1 MTSPNAPVAVFA
13 HPGHELRILHALGA
27 LGASCLYL
35 TDASGSTG
43 VSRLP
48 LTTDLLA
55 EAGLPERLAFPFVPD
70 ATLYAA
76 LLNQDDTILDRLRR
90 DLTAHVTRLRPAFLI
105 TDSAEGYNPAH
116 DLCHFMTLELGH
128 ALGIEVYD
136 IALDGDPGDFGSA
149 KPEDCRIWSLDDA
162 ALARKLAHI
171 RAYIDLA
178 GAKLAGEAHH
188 LLALYGE
195 QAQAQEILRP
205 ALGWRGYDALWIH
218 EAPFFERHGL
228 KRVREGKYAAALT
241 YRSHLRPVL
250 AEMMVPA

>member
-1 MTSPNAPVAVFA
+1 MTSPNAPLAVFA

-55 EAGLPERLAFPFVPD
+55 DAGLPGRIPFPFIAD
-70 ATLYAA
+70 AALYAA
-76 LLNQDDTILDRLRR
+76 LMTRDEAVIDRLRR
-90 DLTAHVTRLRPAFLI
+90 DLSDHVTRLRPAFLI

-116 DLCHFMTLELGH
+116 DLCHFVALELGQS
-128 ALGIEVYD
+128 LGVPVYD
-136 IALDGDPGDFGSA
+136 IALDGDPGDFGHA
-149 KPEDCRIWSLDDA
+149 RREDCRVWSLDGA
-162 ALARKLAHI
+162 ALARKLAFV
-171 RAYIDLA
+171 RDYAALA
-178 GAKLAGEAHH
+178 GHQLAGEAKH
-188 LLALYGE
+188 LLARYGDE
-195 QAQAQEILRP
+195 AQAKEILRP
-205 ALGWRGYDALWIH
+205 ALGWRAYDALWTH

-228 KRVREGKYAAALT
+228 KRVREGKYTSALT
-241 YRSHLRPVL
+241 YRDHLRPVL

>member
-1 MTSPNAPVAVFA
+1 MTSPNAPLAIFA

-27 LGASCLYL
+27 LEASCLYL

-55 EAGLPERLAFPFVPD
+55 EAGLPERTDFPFVPD
-70 ATLYAA
+70 AALYAA
-76 LLNQDDTILDRLRR
+76 LLNRDAAVIDRLRR
-90 DLTAHVTRLRPAFLI
+90 DLADQVTRLRPAFLI

-116 DLCHFMTLELGH
+116 DLCHFMALELGH
-128 ALGIEVYD
+128 ALGVPVYD

-149 KPEDCRIWSLDDA
+149 RPEDCRVWSLDDA

-171 RAYIDLA
+171 RAYIALA

-188 LLALYGE
+188 LLSLYGE
-195 QAQAQEILRP
+195 QAQAREILRP
-205 ALGWRGYDALWIH
+205 ALVWREYDALWVN

-228 KRVREGKYAAALT
+228 KRVQEGKYTTALT
-241 YRSHLRPVL
+241 YRDHLRPVL